1 MKTMTNRPNLPPLRL
16 ALAHFDDPAAIESIR
31 DHPNCHIP
39 HRARCSTW
47 LHKDLSFYSLAS
59 SSTHRYDSS
68 PSCLLSPKG
77 YQRSAQTDHLRKTSS
92 MQSCITHSDNVS
104 QTSDN
109 RQNCYNDPPT
119 NHGDRG
125 LVQLGRSP
133 TPESSSRERPKAQPS
148 SPPTRS
154 EISWICQR
162 NQQQKSSLEYPSVRY
177 TDSGGALFN
186 QTQPQV
192 EVAKTSQLVLSQPY
206 PRCSNQSA
214 SFKEP
219 QYSGGRK
226 TQDASE
232 TPPRAKVQPTETAS
246 GIRYLCPVWECGK
259 SFTRNFNLTQHYSAI
274 HKDERRFSCTYCLA
288 TFYRRN
294 DLTRHERAHTGVR
307 PYRCECGQDFTRT
320 DLLARHKHSGN
331 CTYQIIR

>member
-1 MKTMTNRPNLPPLRL
+1 MTNRPNLPPLRL

-148 SPPTRS
+148 SPPR
-154 EISWICQR
+154 EV
-162 NQQQKSSLEYPSVRY
+162 KSLGFVNVINNKNLRWN
-177 TDSGGALFN
+177 TL
-186 QTQPQV
+186 
-192 EVAKTSQLVLSQPY
+192 PY
-206 PRCSNQSA
+206 VILIPAAHSSTKPNLNA